1 MKLGFKSLAL
11 VGSLALGSSVMAQ
24 SWNLATD
31 YVAGASNPNG
41 QWSYGEYVGASF
53 NPLAWNAGTTSYGNG
68 AVGFAFVYQNTGPS
82 LAYGIQ
88 PGEISLESD
97 WGNAAVR
104 WTAPS
109 AGTFDFIISTGG
121 LLASAGGGYGNN
133 FALNGIVKVNGT
145 DQAVTSFTDNA
156 TFKINTW
163 VFSQTLN
170 AGDTVD
176 ALVRNPGFANGGNT
190 QTKFSVSQPVPEP
203 ASMAVLGLGVAGLLR
218 RRAKKA

>member
-1 MKLGFKSLAL
+1 MSFGLKILAL
-11 VGSLALGSSVMAQ
+11 VVASLTMASAMAQ
-24 SWNLATD
+24 TWSLSGDYATN
-31 YVAGASNPNG
+31 ANPNG
-41 QWSYGEYVGASF
+41 AWRYGEYVSGSF
-53 NPLAWNAGTTSYGNG
+53 SPLAWNAGTNSYGVG
-68 AVGFAFVYQNTGPS
+68 AVGNTFVYQNTGGI

-109 AGTFDFIISTGG
+109 TGSFDFIISTGG
-121 LLASAGGGYGNN
+121 LLANSGGGYGNN
-133 FALNGIVKVNGT
+133 FALSGVVKVKGT
-145 DQAVTSFTDNA
+145 NQTVTTVTNNS

-170 AGDTVD
+170 LGDTVD
-176 ALVRNPGFANGGNT
+176 AVVFNPAPANGGNT
-190 QTKFSVSQPVPEP
+190 QTRFTVTQAVPEP